1 MDGKTV
7 SKRYSREL
15 TEIKNKLNDL
25 KSERIYELTKNRND
39 GYLRTNIEQL
49 ENLLEKL
56 FFKIDNEAPSVD
68 EELREAINNAYKSN
82 D

>member
-1 MDGKTV
+1 MEEKSV

-15 TEIKNKLNDL
+15 SEIKNKLNDL
-25 KSERIYELTKNRND
+25 KNERIYELTKNRND

-49 ENLLEKL
+49 EKLLEKL
-56 FFKIDNEAPSVD
+56 FFKIDNDAPSVD
-68 EELREAINNAYKSN
+68 EELREAMNKAYKGN

>member
-1 MDGKTV
+1 MQEKTI

-15 TEIKNKLNDL
+15 SEIKNKLDDL
-25 KSERIYELTKNRND
+25 KNERIYELTKTRND

-49 ENLLEKL
+49 EKLLEKL
-56 FFKIDNEAPSVD
+56 FFKIDNGGPSID
-68 EELREAINNAYKSN
+68 EELREAMNSAYKNN

>member
-1 MDGKTV
+1 MEEKSV

-15 TEIKNKLNDL
+15 SEIKNKLNDL
-25 KSERIYELTKNRND
+25 KNERIYEVTKNRND

-49 ENLLEKL
+49 EKLLEKL
-56 FFKIDNEAPSVD
+56 FFKIDNDAPSVD
-68 EELREAINNAYKSN
+68 EELREAMNKAYKGN

>member
-1 MDGKTV
+1 MEEKSV

-15 TEIKNKLNDL
+15 SEIKNKLNDL
-25 KSERIYELTKNRND
+25 KNERIYELTKNRND

-49 ENLLEKL
+49 EKLLEKL
-56 FFKIDNEAPSVD
+56 FLKIDNDALSVD
-68 EELREAINNAYKSN
+68 EELREAMNKAYKSN